1 MSEKSSCVKKKKKS
15 WAETLYSYKH
25 AGASY
30 PKGSATLMNMKGVSV
45 RSGQGIMHRL
55 TCIQSYTTKVFF
67 FFFSPFFFSSIT
79 VCLYVYF
86 TLNIRYVKID
96 REKIPR
102 SFGKKKCNLCIELR
116 ARSVDIHV

>member
-1 MSEKSSCVKKKKKS
+1 MSEKRSCVKKKKS

-67 FFFSPFFFSSIT
+67 FFFSPFFFFFSPFFFFSSIT

-96 REKIPR
+96 RETIPG
-102 SFGKKKCNLCIELR
+102 SFGKKKVIYASN
-116 ARSVDIHV
+116 